1 MQDTTKLDQAEKN
14 LTVSYSLPMD
24 VVRAIEYRAYRDR
37 TNKSEAVARLVRQ
50 AVEAEQQPAEPLA
63 ATA

>member
-1 MQDTTKLDQAEKN
+1 MAENSEPTEKN

-37 TNKSEAVARLVRQ
+37 TNKSEAVARIVRQ
-50 AVEAEQQPAEPLA
+50 VVEAEQQPVESLTA